1 MDAQRAL
8 LDELMGRNRDG
19 DKPEEDIRD
28 FRDSRIC
35 KRYLC
40 GLCPNDLFQNTKM
53 DMGECSKLHMPKL
66 KLAYEEEK
74 KRTNRDYGYEN
85 ELLRELERYVSDVE
99 KKIARAQKRL
109 EEEDGS
115 RAPSLVDVESNKE
128 VLQITAEIAD
138 MVQKAE
144 DAGNEGEV
152 DLSMELMAQVETLKQ
167 KKAQLQSTLSGG
179 NYVEPVIN
187 DYDPRQLH
195 LMNLL
200 PGNPMAMT
208 NVNQKLRV
216 CDMCGAFLSIFDSDR
231 RLADHFGGKMHLG
244 YMQIRKKIA
253 EMKKAK
259 EDAAAAATVAN
270 ASNQDT
276 SSGDANTSN
285 PQSQENAVVDD
296 PIVVVVIAAVIAVE
310 TAIVVVV
317 AEAAVEVEAVI
328 DVVVEVI
335 NTFINFSRVM
345 NQDDCVHVCVRI
357 RPTSKKEKLDA
368 IASNN
373 CVRVP
378 PTATGSPPTQLVVG
392 KDRPFT
398 FDIIH
403 TVETSQESIYKMS
416 VTALIQGFMEGYN
429 ATVLAYGQ
437 TGTGKTYTMTGG
449 ASYSANIQESHG
461 VIPRAVCHVFRLM
474 QERNQQLSIRE
485 DADGNIVVAGAKS
498 QAVQRPEDVMR
509 LLSMGSASR
518 VTGSTNMNEQSS
530 RSHAI
535 FTLILQQKNRLTG
548 EFTHAKFHLV
558 DLAGSER
565 AKRTGAVGG
574 RFKESV
580 NINQGLLALGNVI
593 SALGDENKKKTH
605 VPYRDSKLT
614 RLLQDSLGGNSKT
627 LMIACVSPV
636 AANFEETLNTLKY
649 ANRAKNIKNRPVVN
663 HVKEA
668 ETDEQIQRMKH
679 EIQMLQSQLVVK
691 PQTPSEDQ
699 QQIIDD
705 LMAKQKVL
713 RRVLHTAKGT
723 AKESAT
729 ALVALERDIK
739 ALGRPVQ
746 QRLNDVVKQLNS
758 IVLLPA
764 NDGPEGPETTENSPS
779 EEETSLRS
787 QIQKLEEKLKQDVE
801 IFDLKSKELEQ
812 YHQHL
817 AQAQAEVESLRA
829 VNSKLTESLSRT
841 RSERPEED
849 VVEEKTVRTSLFRQ
863 RKPRELEEDDQA
875 LIAETEV
882 LPETLS
888 VVTSLQQEILQLK
901 MELKKQSSQE
911 ILVTSKEEQK
921 PIESNIP
928 KLRAQTAQPTQQRSA
943 LKLPQPPKTADPSAV
958 PLNKTSIH
966 AMFQTQLL
974 AAVENHMKHA
984 QVANI
989 LHEKET
995 TAKQKEDMAR
1005 RKHGLEME
1013 KLRQSLSVQSSITDL
1028 SQSIQAMNKKM
1039 HAASPD
1045 QEELIRLKRRKDRAE
1060 KKLSLLMQKI
1070 DNQSYV
1076 EPAVQEELTALEEQI
1091 EDLTSQILFQDAQL
1105 ETVQA
1110 LIPEVL
1116 SVDHLLKHVGG
1127 EFADPKLKSWIEMCW
1142 TELVHASV
1150 ESKSMQSVL
1159 QHQEE
1164 LVAQLTHNREQ
1175 LENGLNAARAEYDR
1189 RLMQYEIIHVNDKK
1203 QMEEFTILLADKQN
1217 QMDDLRKQKDAGD
1230 MKTIADLNHLVSDRQ
1245 NELNQLKRRLVE
1257 AEKDKKR
1264 LVEYDRYMLER
1275 QYEWEAKLTEL
1286 QNVLVVERQAAQAT
1300 IDDLT
1305 RQLAAKPES
1314 SNQDEVAALKE
1325 SLKSQQEYVVNLEK
1339 HVVLFKNK
1347 AKQTQ
1352 LQLQQLI
1359 RDSSCNQSSDR
1370 SDENQ
1375 RIKQLEE
1382 ANDALMKEN
1391 AAMKVHVRALK
1402 GAEPSEPHVRIRIP
1416 KTELK
1421 EVEQPN
1427 RGDH

>member
-1 MDAQRAL
+1 M
-8 LDELMGRNRDG
+8 
-19 DKPEEDIRD
+19 
-28 FRDSRIC
+28 FR
-35 KRYLC
+35 
-40 GLCPNDLFQNTKM
+40 F
-53 DMGECSKLHMPKL
+53 
-66 KLAYEEEK
+66 
-74 KRTNRDYGYEN
+74 
-85 ELLRELERYVSDVE
+85 
-99 KKIARAQKRL
+99 
-109 EEEDGS
+109 
-115 RAPSLVDVESNKE
+115 
-128 VLQITAEIAD
+128 
-138 MVQKAE
+138 
-144 DAGNEGEV
+144 
-152 DLSMELMAQVETLKQ
+152 
-167 KKAQLQSTLSGG
+167 
-179 NYVEPVIN
+179 
-187 DYDPRQLH
+187 
-195 LMNLL
+195 
-200 PGNPMAMT
+200 
-208 NVNQKLRV
+208 
-216 CDMCGAFLSIFDSDR
+216 SIFV
-231 RLADHFGGKMHLG
+231 FVV
-244 YMQIRKKIA
+244 
-253 EMKKAK
+253 
-259 EDAAAAATVAN
+259 TV
-270 ASNQDT
+270 
-276 SSGDANTSN
+276 
-285 PQSQENAVVDD
+285 
-296 PIVVVVIAAVIAVE
+296 
-310 TAIVVVV
+310 
-317 AEAAVEVEAVI
+317 
-328 DVVVEVI
+328 
-335 NTFINFSRVM
+335 INFSRVM

-921 PIESNIP
+921 PIESN
-928 KLRAQTAQPTQQRSA
+928 
-943 LKLPQPPKTADPSAV
+943 PPKTADPSAV

-1070 DNQSYV
+1070 DNQ
-1076 EPAVQEELTALEEQI
+1076 PAVQEELTALEEQI

-1142 TELVHASV
+1142 TE
-1150 ESKSMQSVL
+1150 SVL

>member
-1 MDAQRAL
+1 M
-8 LDELMGRNRDG
+8 
-19 DKPEEDIRD
+19 
-28 FRDSRIC
+28 FR
-35 KRYLC
+35 
-40 GLCPNDLFQNTKM
+40 F
-53 DMGECSKLHMPKL
+53 
-66 KLAYEEEK
+66 
-74 KRTNRDYGYEN
+74 
-85 ELLRELERYVSDVE
+85 
-99 KKIARAQKRL
+99 
-109 EEEDGS
+109 
-115 RAPSLVDVESNKE
+115 
-128 VLQITAEIAD
+128 
-138 MVQKAE
+138 
-144 DAGNEGEV
+144 
-152 DLSMELMAQVETLKQ
+152 
-167 KKAQLQSTLSGG
+167 
-179 NYVEPVIN
+179 
-187 DYDPRQLH
+187 
-195 LMNLL
+195 
-200 PGNPMAMT
+200 
-208 NVNQKLRV
+208 
-216 CDMCGAFLSIFDSDR
+216 SIFV
-231 RLADHFGGKMHLG
+231 FVV
-244 YMQIRKKIA
+244 
-253 EMKKAK
+253 
-259 EDAAAAATVAN
+259 TV
-270 ASNQDT
+270 
-276 SSGDANTSN
+276 
-285 PQSQENAVVDD
+285 
-296 PIVVVVIAAVIAVE
+296 
-310 TAIVVVV
+310 
-317 AEAAVEVEAVI
+317 
-328 DVVVEVI
+328 
-335 NTFINFSRVM
+335 INFSRVM

-474 QERNQQLSIRE
+474 QERNQTTECLLRIEYLEIYNEELRDLLHPETTSKQLSIRE

-817 AQAQAEVESLRA
+817 AQAQAEIESLRA

-928 KLRAQTAQPTQQRSA
+928 KLRAQTAQPPQQRSA

-1142 TELVHASV
+1142 TE
-1150 ESKSMQSVL
+1150 
-1159 QHQEE
+1159 HQEE

-1203 QMEEFTILLADKQN
+1203 QMEELTILLADKQN

-1275 QYEWEAKLTEL
+1275 QSEWEAKLTEL